1 MQFYN
6 WILGCVLIYTTL
18 FGIGKLIFKEW
29 GTGLAYTAAAVVA
42 AALISRNL
50 SRADWRDAADVG
62 PASPGVHID

>member
-29 GTGLAYTAAAVVA
+29 PMGSAYIAVAVIA
-42 AALISRNL
+42 AALISRSL
-50 SRADWRDAADVG
+50 SQTDWEESPAAE
-62 PASPGVHID
+62 